1 VKYAFIP
8 GTSNDAVS
16 MFVFTS
22 PVLPLIEPGTPTIG
36 PLTDASQSDLGNAGT
51 VALRQGVNT
60 ARPIAILD
68 GIRITKSWGSIV
80 PVEKIS
86 SYASTYSL
94 KQNYPNPFNPYTFVE
109 FEISKPSYVTLVIF
123 DELGR
128 EVASLINE
136 NLFQG
141 AHVIEFDASSLPS
154 GIYFYTLRASDHGSG
169 ETFTSTRT
177 MVLLK

>member
-1 VKYAFIP
+1 
-8 GTSNDAVS
+8 
-16 MFVFTS
+16 
-22 PVLPLIEPGTPTIG
+22 
-36 PLTDASQSDLGNAGT
+36 
-51 VALRQGVNT
+51 
-60 ARPIAILD
+60 
-68 GIRITKSWGSIV
+68 
-80 PVEKIS
+80 
-86 SYASTYSL
+86 L